1 MKLKDTLFIMVIISI
16 LSLIGNLIGYKNGI
30 LESVPGMIILVAI
43 CFLGIALSKVIP
55 GKIPS
60 VAYIVLIGC
69 LLTFPRF
76 PFSSTISA
84 YVEKVSFLSLTTP
97 ILAYSGI
104 SIGKD
109 LDSFTKIG
117 WKLVILSCFVFIGTY
132 FSSAIIAQLIL
143 KSLGQI

>member
-55 GKIPS
+55 GKVPS

-76 PFSSTISA
+76 PLSSTISA